1 MYRMPE
7 KKYPGFFTPF
17 RFASF
22 HFILFLWKLNSFM
35 WIYEET
41 LCLQPRRYVSIS
53 LHLHLYST
61 PISIKVASEKQKNYA
76 RSMFNGPR
84 CIIVASQV
92 NCVPAMSLNLE
103 SKRCW
108 RFYATSAERQDNV
121 FQNTE
126 SYCRLFNL
134 IKTVIWGALICF
146 IEITGVCFPTGSLKF
161 LINRKVWY
169 SLEMRTLICIPLLYN

>member
-1 MYRMPE
+1 MFTGVPSPPLVSPRFCFFVNFSPVLYAIRMY
-7 KKYPGFFTPF
+7 
-17 RFASF
+17 
-22 HFILFLWKLNSFM
+22 
-35 WIYEET
+35 
-41 LCLQPRRYVSIS
+41 S
-53 LHLHLYST
+53 LHLHFYST

-84 CIIVASQV
+84 CIIVARQV
-92 NCVPAMSLNLE
+92 NFVPATSLNLE

-121 FQNTE
+121 FQNAE

-169 SLEMRTLICIPLLYN
+169 SLEMRTLNTSSVQLGSFMATTAI

>member
-1 MYRMPE
+1 M
-7 KKYPGFFTPF
+7 FTGVPSPPLVSP
-17 RFASF
+17 RFCCFACIRST
-22 HFILFLWKLNSFM
+22 
-35 WIYEET
+35 YT
-41 LCLQPRRYVSIS
+41 YT
-53 LHLHLYST
+53 LHLFQLRLLQRRILHD
-61 PISIKVASEKQKNYA
+61 AW
-76 RSMFNGPR
+76 SMFHGPR

-92 NCVPAMSLNLE
+92 NYVPATNLNLE
-103 SKRCW
+103 SKPCW

-126 SYCRLFNL
+126 SYCRLFDL

-146 IEITGVCFPTGSLKF
+146 IEIIGVCFPTDSLKF

>member
-1 MYRMPE
+1 MFTGVPSPPLVSPRFCFFVNFSPVLYAIRMY
-7 KKYPGFFTPF
+7 
-17 RFASF
+17 
-22 HFILFLWKLNSFM
+22 
-35 WIYEET
+35 
-41 LCLQPRRYVSIS
+41 S
-53 LHLHLYST
+53 LHLHLYSAA
-61 PISIKVASEKQKNYA
+61 ISIKVASEKQKNYA

-84 CIIVASQV
+84 CIIVVSQV
-92 NCVPAMSLNLE
+92 NCVPATSLNLE

-126 SYCRLFNL
+126 SYYRLFNL

-146 IEITGVCFPTGSLKF
+146 IEINSVCFPTGSLKF

>member
-1 MYRMPE
+1 MFTGVPSPPLVSPRFCFFVNFPPVLYAIRMY
-7 KKYPGFFTPF
+7 
-17 RFASF
+17 
-22 HFILFLWKLNSFM
+22 
-35 WIYEET
+35 
-41 LCLQPRRYVSIS
+41 S

-61 PISIKVASEKQKNYA
+61 PISIKVASEKNDA
-76 RSMFNGPR
+76 WSIFHSPR
-84 CIIVASQV
+84 CIIVASLP
-92 NCVPAMSLNLE
+92 NNVPATSLNLE

-134 IKTVIWGALICF
+134 IKTVIWDALICF